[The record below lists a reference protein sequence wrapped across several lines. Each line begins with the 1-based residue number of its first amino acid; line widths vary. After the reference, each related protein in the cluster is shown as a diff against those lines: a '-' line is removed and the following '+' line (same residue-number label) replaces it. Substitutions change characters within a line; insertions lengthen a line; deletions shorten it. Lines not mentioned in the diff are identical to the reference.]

1 MLDRLFT
8 QVVDSVAE
16 LIGGGIKLIPA
27 FLSALIILALTRY
40 IAQLTGNVA
49 NRISERTVKSL
60 SLQHLIVKLASI
72 TTWVV
77 GALLAAVLAFPGL
90 NLGDVVGTLGLSS
103 VAIGFAFQDIFKN
116 FLAGILLLVQEP
128 FRIGDQISVGDYEG
142 TVERVDIRTTT
153 LRTYQGEEV
162 IVPNADVFSSAVQ
175 VRTAFENRRTDL
187 AVGVDYNTSLSDAIA
202 ILEGVLESVEQVVKT
217 PRYIIDVVGF
227 GDSSIDFLV
236 RYWTKSDQDSVSRAQ
251 TEVMLAI
258 KTAFDAAEISI
269 PYPIRTLYF
278 YNQDRYNDYLPS
290 AEVQKDS
297 PVMPTSES

>member
-8 QVVDSVAE
+8 QIIDSVAD
-16 LIGGGIKLIPA
+16 LIGSGIKLIPA
-27 FLSALIILALTRY
+27 FLSALVILAVTRY
-40 IAQLTGNVA
+40 AAELTDNVA
-49 NRISERTVKSL
+49 DRLSQKAVKSL

-72 TTWVV
+72 TTWVI
-77 GALLAAVLAFPGL
+77 GALLAAVIAFPGL
-90 NLGDVVGTLGLSS
+90 NLGDIIGTLGLSS

-116 FLAGILLLVQEP
+116 FLAGILLLLQEP
-128 FRIGDQISVGDYEG
+128 FRIGDQIAVGDYEG

-162 IVPNADVFSSAVQ
+162 LLPNADVFSSAVQ

-187 AVGVDYNTSLSDAIA
+187 AVGVDYHTSLSDAID
-202 ILEGVLESVEQVVKT
+202 LLQGVLSQVESVVNSPHHQ
-217 PRYIIDVVGF
+217 IDVVGF

-236 RYWTKSDQDSVSRAQ
+236 RYWTKSDQASVCRAQ

-258 KTAFDAAEISI
+258 KTAFDAADISI

-278 YNQDRYNDYLPS
+278 YNQDRYNDHLSNSDAKEHKPALP
-290 AEVQKDS
+290 KG
-297 PVMPTSES
+297 